1 MAEFRIHSLEGMQY
15 VDAHLKDETI
25 TAEAGAFCYSTGK
38 IDIRS
43 KLIPSVFGV
52 LRSLLSEEAIF
63 RPTYSGTGVVT
74 MESSFGGFHLL
85 ELRGDSWILEPGTYW
100 ASEGDVKLSYHRE
113 RMLTSLWSGEG
124 LVYLQ
129 TKVSGTGKV
138 VVTTR
143 GPIEEIELN
152 GKKVVAEG
160 KYVVGR
166 TEGVKFTVQR
176 PTKNILG
183 RLTAGEKFVRVFE
196 GRGKLLL
203 NPSPFWRY
211 KLFAERGRTTEP
223 PSDQSL

>member
-85 ELRGDSWILEPGTYW
+85 ELRGDFLDSRTG
-100 ASEGDVKLSYHRE
+100 
-113 RMLTSLWSGEG
+113 
-124 LVYLQ
+124 YL
-129 TKVSGTGKV
+129 
-138 VVTTR
+138 
-143 GPIEEIELN
+143 
-152 GKKVVAEG
+152 
-160 KYVVGR
+160 
-166 TEGVKFTVQR
+166 
-176 PTKNILG
+176 LG
-183 RLTAGEKFVRVFE
+183 I
-196 GRGKLLL
+196 
-203 NPSPFWRY
+203 
-211 KLFAERGRTTEP
+211 RGRCETQLP
-223 PSDQSL
+223 PRTDADVSLVW